1 MDNHSQKPDLRLP
14 LVLVLTTL
22 VVLDLSIIAGIFIH
36 GKANFPELIK
46 HLKS

>member
-1 MDNHSQKPDLRLP
+1 MNKSDKDKLYITLF
-14 LVLVLTTL
+14 LLILFLLDMCVVAGVLL
-22 VVLDLSIIAGIFIH
+22 H